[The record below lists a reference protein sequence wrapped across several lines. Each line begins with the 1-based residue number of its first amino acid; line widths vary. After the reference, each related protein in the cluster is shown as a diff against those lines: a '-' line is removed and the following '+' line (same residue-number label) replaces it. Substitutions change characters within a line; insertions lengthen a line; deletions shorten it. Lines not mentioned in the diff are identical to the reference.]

1 VLLDELSPRLLLDV
15 VELLLE
21 LVLVV
26 VLLELDELSPA
37 DVLLLV
43 VLELSLT
50 LELLSSFT

>member
-1 VLLDELSPRLLLDV
+1 MLLDELSPRLLLDV